1 MKSKRAFDFVTAAI
15 GLVVLA
21 PLWALIALA
30 IRLTMREP
38 ALFKQERPGL
48 LERPFLL
55 QKFRTMRTATDSM
68 GRASPDRERLT
79 RLGSFLRK
87 TSLDE
92 IPQLWNVLRG
102 DMSLVGP
109 RPLLM
114 EYLPRY
120 TPEQHQRHLVKPG
133 ITGWAQIHGRQDI
146 PFSQRIELDNWYI
159 RRYSFWLDITILLK
173 TAGKALKGS
182 GVRTGQNVDTV
193 DDLIAPESNGHA
205 YTPIKHST
213 A

>member
-159 RRYSFWLDITILLK
+159 RRSSFWLDITILLK

-193 DDLIAPESNGHA
+193 DDLIATESNGHA